1 MANQDD
7 DFSFYKS
14 VLGRTYVTASATAAA
29 GVATATLPAVAGKL
43 LFILGFNISGL
54 GATVGLGVAPT
65 VTGIISGTQTYAYA
79 GVTGATLPNNTLAVS
94 FGAQGIPASGA
105 NTAIV
110 VSCPSLGAGN
120 TANSV
125 NVWGYYL

>member
-1 MANQDD
+1 MLVDD
-7 DFSFYKS
+7 TAAFYKAY
-14 VLGRTYVTASATAAA
+14 LGRTYVSASTTTAA
-29 GVATATLPAVAGKL
+29 GVTTATLPAVAGKQ

-54 GATVGLGVAPT
+54 GATVGVGVAPT
-65 VTGIISGTQTYAYA
+65 VVGLVSGTLTYSYA
-79 GVTGATLPNNTLAVS
+79 AVTGATLPNSPLAVG
-94 FGAQGIPASGA
+94 FGAQGFPASA
-105 NTAIV
+105 PNTAIV